1 MDSYYRTLEFKEK
14 RKTEQLF
21 LVADVIA
28 NRVALL
34 FSSEKDSSAIIQPWH
49 VYPDLF
55 ETEKDNADELEQQ
68 RQLEA
73 YKAAMRQ
80 RAAAM
85 NSIMGETEH
94 E

>member
-1 MDSYYRTLEFKEK
+1 M
-14 RKTEQLF
+14 
-21 LVADVIA
+21 
-28 NRVALL
+28 
-34 FSSEKDSSAIIQPWH
+34 QPWH

-55 ETEKDNADELEQQ
+55 KTEKDNADELEQQ